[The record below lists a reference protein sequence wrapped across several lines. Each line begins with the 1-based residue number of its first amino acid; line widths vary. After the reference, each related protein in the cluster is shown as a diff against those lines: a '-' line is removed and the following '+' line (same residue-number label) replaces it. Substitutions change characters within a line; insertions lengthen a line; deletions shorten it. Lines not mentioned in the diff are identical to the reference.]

1 MTTIS
6 SISELLTLSGSQYR
20 IFDVGR
26 KIDKISKETFY
37 KIEHNHVPYPYPI
50 QSHACFAVVFW
61 QKESSQPFIWFIKCP
76 LDEKGLLNL
85 VARDHYIAII
95 IEALGSNITDTPSD
109 KQEELLK
116 NNPYHF
122 TPAQYKLAALNS
134 MVNAELK
141 REMSQ
146 YYALF
151 EQYVSGDMGWDNWH
165 NIGVQGINDF
175 ATQISQPNNAKI
187 LADSL
192 PKLPE
197 QVLKPLCI
205 ALESHTLPLVIINA
219 VLKLLQNDDTSIDS
233 KHHLLRSLSSTSTH
247 PLVEQYIV
255 SLLTLLNEIS
265 INDLI
270 LYSGRLW
277 TVLENKQ
284 TLLSY
289 FEAVAQKKDIA
300 LFVELFKDLVAM
312 PNIRPIVFQ
321 VMRAPERSHALALAI
336 GHVMQTTTTNSGIN
350 SQTNSQKKPQKKP
363 QTNNN
368 DSA

>member
-1 MTTIS
+1 MITIS
-6 SISELLTLSGSQYR
+6 SISELLTLSSSQYR

-26 KIDKISKETFY
+26 KINKISKETFY
-37 KIEHNHVPYPYPI
+37 KIEHNHVLYPYPI
-50 QSHACFAVVFW
+50 RSHACFAIVFW
-61 QKESSQPFIWFIKCP
+61 QKESSQHFIWFIKCP

-85 VARDHYIAII
+85 GARDHYIAII

-109 KQEELLK
+109 KQEALLK

-134 MVNAELK
+134 MINAELK

-151 EQYVSGDMGWDNWH
+151 KQYVSGDIGWNNWH

-175 ATQISQPNNAKI
+175 ATQINYVNNAKI

-197 QVLKPLCI
+197 QVLNSLCI
-205 ALESHTLPLVIINA
+205 ALENHKLPLIIINA
-219 VLKLLQNDDTSIDS
+219 VLSLLQNDATSIDS
-233 KHHLLRSLSSTSTH
+233 KHHLLRSLASTSTH
-247 PLVEQYIV
+247 PLVQQYIV
-255 SLLTLLNEIS
+255 SLLTQPNEIS
-265 INDLI
+265 TNDLI

-277 TVLENKQ
+277 SVLENKQ

-289 FEAVAQKKDIA
+289 FEAIAQKKDIP

-321 VMRAPERSHALALAI
+321 VMRDPEKSHALTLAI
-336 GHVMQTTTTNSGIN
+336 GYIMKTDETN
-350 SQTNSQKKPQKKP
+350 P
-363 QTNNN
+363 
-368 DSA
+368 